1 MITIISVEPPKK
13 KYDPVFV
20 ARCCCGITFTFNES
34 DQKIE
39 CFGHGD
45 FQPVVHC
52 PRCGRTNDYATVD
65 LGEMEIEYLSD
76 GEITNS

>member
-1 MITIISVEPPKK
+1 M
-13 KYDPVFV
+13 
-20 ARCCCGITFTFNES
+20 GN
-34 DQKIE
+34 
-39 CFGHGD
+39 

-76 GEITNS
+76 GEITKS